1 MTAPLSRRKRERVF
15 AWLGAALALAAAIAA
30 MHAFNLR
37 TQPVFAQR
45 AHPILHQAALHAHP
59 EIPRELSSM
68 VPDNEPPLFRLS
80 NLTSA
85 WLGDNYAAYMAAQ
98 LVLFAAFVGAC
109 AAIGFRVRGRR
120 GAAWTAAF
128 AAWLPAAHF
137 AALGYDDH
145 LFNMTLTALAVACV
159 IGARGARLVA
169 GAFLAGAFAG
179 IALRYAFIGSNG
191 LLVAA
196 AVASAIVGAAVDA
209 FGTQDAAPEPR
220 ARTLAFGTG
229 ALAVF
234 GIAAAIFAARGG
246 SLEYLSPG
254 YYGGEVGNAPFSGF
268 VPWLRSLAAYPL
280 LLMRFHWGVPLT
292 ACVLVALW
300 THFERRL
307 PGRFALAAWL
317 LMEIVA
323 LSAIPKKH
331 QWYIDY
337 ALIAAAPIAGVASAY
352 WRELGRESRA
362 GRVAVPT
369 LLAACV
375 AWAAWGLARPSPAW
389 MQAAFMDIV
398 MDERGRSLMMPI
410 TVTSDAADEAGA
422 LSALTR
428 SRRGA
433 DEPRVLVV
441 LDWVGPLEEFRYE
454 FALRDRA
461 LRLYVVGAA
470 VLPPPSG
477 KPFLV
482 YPRRHGEDAPP
493 PLPELV
499 ERTIGY
505 VEARIAEGAAPV
517 DRLPHLYDLRARAG
531 EFRVVHEGPDLV
543 VYDTP

>member
-1 MTAPLSRRKRERVF
+1 MNAAISRRTRERAI
-15 AWLGAALALAAAIAA
+15 AWFGAVLALAAAIAL

-37 TQPVFAQR
+37 TKPIFAQR

-59 EIPRELSSM
+59 EIPRELASM
-68 VPDNEPPLFRLS
+68 VPDNEPPLFRIS
-80 NLTSA
+80 NATSA
-85 WLGDNYAAYMAAQ
+85 WLGEHYPGYMAAQ
-98 LVLFAAFVGAC
+98 LVVFVVFVGAC
-109 AAIGFRVRGRR
+109 AVIGFRVRGRR
-120 GAAWTAAF
+120 GAAWSAVF

-137 AALGYDDH
+137 AALGFDDH
-145 LFNMTLTALAVACV
+145 LFNMTLTTLAVASV

-169 GAFLAGAFAG
+169 GAFVAGALAG

-196 AVASAIVGAAVDA
+196 AVASAILGAVIDA
-209 FGTQDAAPEPR
+209 FGSRDDATAGG
-220 ARTLAFGTG
+220 ARTFAFGAG

-234 GIAAAIFAARGG
+234 GVAAAIFAARNG

-268 VPWLRSLAAYPL
+268 GPWVRSLAAYPL
-280 LLMRFHWGVPLT
+280 LLARFHWGVPLT
-292 ACVLVALW
+292 ACVLAGAW
-300 THFERRL
+300 TLFAKRI

-317 LMEIVA
+317 ALEILA

-337 ALIAAAPIAGVASAY
+337 ALIAAAPIAGIAAAEWRESKRGRVVASA
-352 WRELGRESRA
+352 
-362 GRVAVPT
+362 

-410 TVTSDAADEAGA
+410 TVTSDAADEADA
-422 LSALTR
+422 LSMLTR
-428 SRRGA
+428 ARRGE
-433 DEPRVLVV
+433 DEARVLVV

-461 LRLYVVGAA
+461 LRLYVIGAA
-470 VLPPPSG
+470 VLPPPAG
-477 KPFLV
+477 RPFLV
-482 YPRRHGEDAPP
+482 YPRRHGEDVPP

-499 ERTIGY
+499 ERTISD

-517 DRLPHLYDLRARAG
+517 DRLPFLYDLRARAA
-531 EFRVVHEGPDLV
+531 EFDVVHEGPELV
-543 VYDTP
+543 VYDAP

>member
-1 MTAPLSRRKRERVF
+1 
-15 AWLGAALALAAAIAA
+15 
-30 MHAFNLR
+30 
-37 TQPVFAQR
+37 
-45 AHPILHQAALHAHP
+45 
-59 EIPRELSSM
+59 LSSM

-98 LVLFAAFVGAC
+98 LIVFAVFVAAC

-120 GAAWTAAF
+120 GAAWTVAF

-137 AALGYDDH
+137 AALGFDDH

-169 GAFLAGAFAG
+169 GAFLAGAVAG

-196 AVASAIVGAAVDA
+196 AVASAIVGAAIDA
-209 FGTQDAAPEPR
+209 FGSQDAPPAPR
-220 ARTLAFGTG
+220 ARTVVFGAA

-234 GIAAAIFAARGG
+234 GVAAAIFAARKG

-254 YYGGEVGNAPFSGF
+254 YYGGEVGNAPFSGLL
-268 VPWLRSLAAYPL
+268 PWLRSLAAYPL
-280 LLMRFHWGVPLT
+280 LLVRFHWGVPLT
-292 ACVLVALW
+292 ACVLAALW
-300 THFERRL
+300 THFARRL

-317 LMEIVA
+317 ALEIVA

-337 ALIAAAPIAGVASAY
+337 ALIAAAPIAGIAAAE
-352 WRELGRESRA
+352 WRESTR
-362 GRVAVPT
+362 GRVVIVA

-375 AWAAWGLARPSPAW
+375 AWASWGLARPSPSW

-410 TVTSDAADEAGA
+410 TVTSDAADEAEA
-422 LSALTR
+422 LSALTKA
-428 SRRGA
+428 RRA
-433 DEPRVLVV
+433 PDEPRSLVV

-461 LRLYVVGAA
+461 LRLYVIGAA

-477 KPFLV
+477 RPFLV

-499 ERTIGY
+499 ERAIAY
-505 VEARIAEGAAPV
+505 AEARIAEGASPV
-517 DRLPHLYDLRARAG
+517 ERLPFLYGLRARAG
-531 EFRVVHEGPDLV
+531 EFVIVHEGSELV
-543 VYDTP
+543 VYDAP